1 MANILFKRGLQ
12 ASLPTTAQ
20 DGVFYLTTDTNRLY
34 VGQGSTMALLNQ
46 TVQIV
51 ANVDSLPKNATKND
65 FYYCTAENVLAV
77 WDGTKWQQINKN
89 TNDNIDTY
97 VTGVS
102 KSEVVSSEENGIVV
116 SFNIKQTKY
125 DLISGDSTAVADIP
139 VSFTI
144 SKEHLDTANEIDVG
158 LLASA
163 ITGGAKISTT
173 GNGADSDTIINIKA
187 GDNVSVDVS
196 KEDITISAIDTTYD
210 IGAANNKIVLTNLE
224 SGDTSDVINLA
235 SGNDA
240 LTVVGANDTITVT
253 HKEYSTTGT
262 TSTADPAHKTGTF
275 TVIDSITT
283 DKGHVTGYNTKTVT
297 LPEDLNTTN
306 TAIDVSV
313 SGADITVSISDSDG
327 DTLTKTA
334 SDALYYTVNGTKVS
348 NQGEIEFY
356 TKEEIDTK
364 LNTVDAMHYCGT
376 VGGTGATVAQLPS
389 EGVKVGDTYK
399 TAAAGTYAGVDAEM
413 GDLFIATGTE
423 EKGVITSNLQWTYIP
438 SGDDIDTKYSVSAAN
453 NKVVLKSSVSGDDD
467 SAVEFTAG
475 STLEV
480 STVDGK
486 INYKH
491 ANVECTPETSAE
503 SIDAE
508 GSFTVIDSINV
519 NDQGHVTGYNT
530 KTVTLPADTT
540 SEISLVANHK
550 IQLAESNG
558 DTSSVSLAND
568 DYITLTDTTTGS
580 NGVITVGHKQYDEL
594 SATTGAAKTLDYNGK
609 FTVVTGVTRD
619 AGGHLSGYTTTE
631 MTMPV
636 DTNEVFTLSGDAV
649 SAASN
654 VATITTSLTG
664 DKGNNSSAT
673 MKIAATA
680 DDNLQVTGSGN
691 QVSISMVW
699 GEF

>member
-77 WDGTKWQQINKN
+77 WDGKWQQINKN

-97 VTGVS
+97 VTGVT
-102 KSEVVSSEENGIVV
+102 KSEVTSSAEGGIVV

-144 SKEHLDTANEIDVG
+144 SKENLDTANEIDVG

-187 GDNVSVDVS
+187 GDNVSVDVN

-224 SGDTSDVINLA
+224 SGDTSDVINLS

-240 LTVVGANDTITVT
+240 LTVTGANDTITVT
-253 HKEYSTTGT
+253 HKEYSTTET

-306 TAIDVSV
+306 TAVDVSV
-313 SGADITVSISDSDG
+313 SGADITISVSDSDG

-423 EKGVITSNLQWTYIP
+423 ENGVITSNLQWTYIP
-438 SGDDIDTKYSVSAAN
+438 SGDDVDTKYSVSAAN
-453 NKVVLKSSVSGDDD
+453 NKVVLKSSVAGDDD
-467 SAVEFTAG
+467 SSVEFTAG

-491 ANVECTPETSAE
+491 ANVECTPATSAE
-503 SIDAE
+503 SVDAE
-508 GSFTVIDSINV
+508 GSFTVIDSIDV

-540 SEISLVANHK
+540 SEISLTANHK

-558 DTSSVSLAND
+558 DTSSVSFAND

-636 DTNEVFTLSGDAV
+636 DTNEVFTLSGDTV

-664 DKGNNSSAT
+664 DKGNNSTAT

-680 DDNLQVTGSGN
+680 EDNLQITGSGN